1 LIAFNAT
8 LTTDPSMNAI
18 AEPRMLAT
26 SVQRPRPDIYTILKR
41 NPGATPAATVT
52 MRVVDD
58 LAPGSAW
65 EPATPRRFGRGVF
78 LGTVGA
84 GLSSLWWGDSVWGKV
99 SHVTSPLSSA
109 LGLGSGWRIYTVAA
123 TMPVF
128 EPATW
133 RLKIGGMV
141 EQPQELSYDALRSL
155 PQARQTSVFHCVTGW
170 TVNGVHW
177 RGVRFEDLLAAAK
190 PLPGAHALQF
200 VSAEKP
206 YVDYL
211 SLNQAML
218 PDVMLAWEMDGK
230 PLLQEHGA
238 PVRVVIPDMY
248 GYKNVKWVA
257 EINLVRAAGVGYW
270 EQYGYDNDAWVGRS
284 NGYGA

>member
-1 LIAFNAT
+1 M
-8 LTTDPSMNAI
+8 D
-18 AEPRMLAT
+18 
-26 SVQRPRPDIYTILKR
+26 
-41 NPGATPAATVT
+41 
-52 MRVVDD
+52 
-58 LAPGSAW
+58 AP
-65 EPATPRRFGRGVF
+65 PATPEPQPESRRYGRGLF
-78 LGTVGA
+78 LATVA
-84 GLSSLWWGDSVWGKV
+84 GGVSSLLWGKAAWSQV
-99 SHVTSPLSSA
+99 SGVISPVAGAIAPILPT
-109 LGLGSGWRIYTVAA
+109 GGWRIYTVAA

-141 EQPQELSYDALRSL
+141 EQPQELSYDALRAL
-155 PQARQTSVFHCVTGW
+155 PQATQVSVFHCVTGW

-177 RGVRFEDLLAAAK
+177 RGVRFKDLLAAAK

-211 SLNQAML
+211 TLEQAML
-218 PDVMLAWEMDGK
+218 PDVLLAWEQDGQ
-230 PLLQEHGA
+230 PLRQEHGA

-257 EINLVRAAGVGYW
+257 EINLVRAPGVGYW
-270 EQYGYDNDAWVGRS
+270 EANGYDNNAWVGRS
-284 NGYGA
+284 NGYGT